1 MGVHL
6 FSFNRSNL
14 QPQLLVL
21 QCQREELCLEFLHC
35 WYRPCEWRPFYVKGR
50 LEVVPGVFVSG
61 YKSLEPDVG
70 LAAILE
76 VFAECVDTLGV
87 DGVELELGAFKS
99 L

>member
-1 MGVHL
+1 M
-6 FSFNRSNL
+6 
-14 QPQLLVL
+14 
-21 QCQREELCLEFLHC
+21 
-35 WYRPCEWRPFYVKGR
+35 KGR